1 MKVRTVA
8 ERTFRLSGEYDMLN
22 ASELEAS
29 LLRFA
34 HHGHGPITVDAE
46 RLRFIDSSGIGALLR
61 VREAME
67 SDGRA
72 FRVVHLP
79 ALTRPR
85 TGSARPDRNLGVE
98 EK

>member
-34 HHGHGPITVDAE
+34 HHDHGPITVDAE

-79 ALTRPR
+79 ALTRR
-85 TGSARPDRNLGVE
+85 VLEALDLTEILGVE